1 MANAQIEWM
10 VLGMVSTNTYLVKNK
25 DTGELLIIDPADAA
39 GSIQEKI
46 RQMEGR
52 PAAILLTHGHF
63 DHMMAAEEL
72 RTAYDI
78 PVYACRKEQELL
90 KNARYN
96 LSASWAS
103 PHVLEADRYLAD
115 GEVFRLA
122 GFEIRLLHTPGH
134 TEGSCCYYLSEE
146 EVLFSGDTLFAGSVG
161 RTDFPTSSGAE
172 MRNSLHR
179 LLAELP
185 GDTRVCP
192 GHGEETTI
200 AYEKRY
206 NPFA

>member
-10 VLGMVSTNTYLVKNK
+10 VLGMVSTNTYLVKNQ

-39 GSIQEKI
+39 GKIQEKI
-46 RQMEGR
+46 GQMEGR
-52 PAAILLTHGHF
+52 PAAILLTHGHY
-63 DHMMAAEEL
+63 DHMLAADAL
-72 RTAYDI
+72 RSAYDI
-78 PVYACRKEQELL
+78 PVYACIQEKDLL

-103 PHVLEADRYLAD
+103 PHVMEADRYLAD
-115 GEVFRLA
+115 GETFREA

-134 TEGSCCYYLSEE
+134 TEGSCCYYLPEE
-146 EVLFSGDTLFAGSVG
+146 AVLFSGDTLFAGSVG
-161 RTDFPTSSGAE
+161 RTDFPTSSGAD
-172 MRNSLHR
+172 MRKSLQR
-179 LLAELP
+179 LLSELP
-185 GDTRVCP
+185 ADTRVCP

>member
-1 MANAQIEWM
+1 MANSQIEWM
-10 VLGMVSTNTYLVKNK
+10 VLGMVSTNTYLVKNQ

-39 GSIQEKI
+39 GRIQEKI
-46 RQMEGR
+46 GRMEGR

-63 DHMMAAEEL
+63 DHMLAADAL
-72 RTAYDI
+72 RSAYDI
-78 PVYACRKEQELL
+78 PVYACIQEKDLL

-103 PHVLEADRYLAD
+103 PHVMEADRYLAD
-115 GEVFRLA
+115 GETFREA

-134 TEGSCCYYLSEE
+134 TEGSCCYYLPEE
-146 EVLFSGDTLFAGSVG
+146 AVLFSGDTLFAGSVG
-161 RTDFPTSSGAE
+161 RTDFPTSSGAD
-172 MRNSLHR
+172 MRKSLQR
-179 LLAELP
+179 LLSELP
-185 GDTRVCP
+185 ADTRVCP

>member
-1 MANAQIEWM
+1 MANSQIEWM
-10 VLGMVSTNTYLVKNK
+10 VLGMVSTNTYLVKNQ

-39 GSIQEKI
+39 GRIQEKI
-46 RQMEGR
+46 GQMEGR

-63 DHMMAAEEL
+63 DHMLAADAL
-72 RTAYDI
+72 RSAYDI
-78 PVYACRKEQELL
+78 PVYACIQEKDLL
-90 KNARYN
+90 KNAWYN

-103 PHVLEADRYLAD
+103 PHVMEADRYLAD
-115 GEVFRLA
+115 GETFREA

-134 TEGSCCYYLSEE
+134 TEGSCCYYLPEE
-146 EVLFSGDTLFAGSVG
+146 AVLFSGDTLFAGSVG
-161 RTDFPTSSGAE
+161 RTDFPTSSGAD
-172 MRNSLHR
+172 MRESLQR
-179 LLAELP
+179 LLSELP
-185 GDTRVCP
+185 ADTRVCP

>member
-10 VLGMVSTNTYLVKNK
+10 VLGMVSTNTYLVKNQ

-39 GSIQEKI
+39 GRIQEKI
-46 RQMEGR
+46 GRMEGR

-63 DHMMAAEEL
+63 DHMLAADAL
-72 RTAYDI
+72 RSAYDI
-78 PVYACRKEQELL
+78 PVYACIQEKNLL

-103 PHVLEADRYLAD
+103 PHVMEADRYLAD
-115 GEVFRLA
+115 GETFREA

-134 TEGSCCYYLSEE
+134 TEGSCCYYLPEE
-146 EVLFSGDTLFAGSVG
+146 AVLFSGDTLFAGSVG
-161 RTDFPTSSGAE
+161 RTDFPTSSGAD
-172 MRNSLHR
+172 MRKSLQR
-179 LLAELP
+179 LLSELP
-185 GDTRVCP
+185 ADTRVCP

>member
-1 MANAQIEWM
+1 MANSQIEWM
-10 VLGMVSTNTYLVKNK
+10 VLGMVSTNTYLVKNQ

-39 GSIQEKI
+39 GRIQEKI
-46 RQMEGR
+46 GQMEGR

-63 DHMMAAEEL
+63 DHMLAADAL
-72 RTAYDI
+72 RSAYDI
-78 PVYACRKEQELL
+78 PVYACIQEKDLL

-103 PHVLEADRYLAD
+103 PHVMEADRYLAD
-115 GEVFRLA
+115 GETFWEA

-134 TEGSCCYYLSEE
+134 TEGSCCYYLPEE
-146 EVLFSGDTLFAGSVG
+146 AVLFSGDTLFAGSVG
-161 RTDFPTSSGAE
+161 RTDFPTSSGAD
-172 MRNSLHR
+172 MRKSLQR
-179 LLAELP
+179 LLSELP
-185 GDTRVCP
+185 ADTRVCP

>member
-10 VLGMVSTNTYLVKNK
+10 VLGMVSTNTYLVKNQ
-25 DTGELLIIDPADAA
+25 DTGELLIIDPADEA
-39 GSIQEKI
+39 GRIQEKI
-46 RQMEGR
+46 RQMEGK

-72 RTAYDI
+72 RTVYDI
-78 PVYACRKEQELL
+78 PVYACRQEEELL
-90 KNARYN
+90 KNSRYN

-103 PHVLEADRYLAD
+103 PHVMEADRYLED
-115 GEVFRLA
+115 GDVFQIA
-122 GFEIRLLHTPGH
+122 GFEIHMLYTPGH
-134 TEGSCCYYLSEE
+134 TGGSCCYYLPQEA
-146 EVLFSGDTLFAGSVG
+146 VLFSGDTLFAGSVG
-161 RTDFPTSSGAE
+161 RTDFPTSSGADI
-172 MRNSLHR
+172 RKSLQR
-179 LLAELP
+179 LLAQLP

>member
-146 EVLFSGDTLFAGSVG
+146 GVLFSGDTLFAGSVG

>member
-10 VLGMVSTNTYLVKNK
+10 VLGMVSTNTYLVKNQ

-39 GSIQEKI
+39 GRIQEKI
-46 RQMEGR
+46 GRMEGR

-63 DHMMAAEEL
+63 DHMLAADAL
-72 RTAYDI
+72 RSAYDI
-78 PVYACRKEQELL
+78 PVYACIQEKDLL

-103 PHVLEADRYLAD
+103 PHVMEADRYLAD
-115 GEVFRLA
+115 GETFREA

-134 TEGSCCYYLSEE
+134 TEGSCCYYLPEE
-146 EVLFSGDTLFAGSVG
+146 AVLFSGDTLFAGSVG
-161 RTDFPTSSGAE
+161 RTDFPTSSGAD
-172 MRNSLHR
+172 MRKSLQR
-179 LLAELP
+179 LLSELP
-185 GDTRVCP
+185 ADTRVCP

>member
-10 VLGMVSTNTYLVKNK
+10 VLGMVSTNTYLVKNQ

-39 GSIQEKI
+39 GRIQEKI
-46 RQMEGR
+46 GQMEGR

-63 DHMMAAEEL
+63 DHMLAADAL
-72 RTAYDI
+72 RSDYDI
-78 PVYACRKEQELL
+78 PVYACIQEKDLL

-103 PHVLEADRYLAD
+103 PHVMEADRYLAD
-115 GEVFRLA
+115 GETFREA

-134 TEGSCCYYLSEE
+134 TEGSCCYYLPEE
-146 EVLFSGDTLFAGSVG
+146 AVLFSGDTLFAGSVG
-161 RTDFPTSSGAE
+161 RTDFPTSSGAD
-172 MRNSLHR
+172 MRKSLQR
-179 LLAELP
+179 LLSELP
-185 GDTRVCP
+185 ADTRVCP

>member
-10 VLGMVSTNTYLVKNK
+10 VLGMVSTNTYLVKNQ
-25 DTGELLIIDPADAA
+25 DTGELLIIDPADEA
-39 GSIQEKI
+39 GRIQEKI
-46 RQMEGR
+46 RQMEGK

-63 DHMMAAEEL
+63 DHMMAADEL
-72 RTAYDI
+72 RTVYDI
-78 PVYACRKEQELL
+78 PVYACRQEEELL

-103 PHVLEADRYLAD
+103 PHVMEADRYLED
-115 GEVFRLA
+115 GDVFQIA
-122 GFEIRLLHTPGH
+122 GFEIHMLYTPGH
-134 TEGSCCYYLSEE
+134 TGGSCCYYLPQEA
-146 EVLFSGDTLFAGSVG
+146 VLFSGDTLFAGSVG
-161 RTDFPTSSGAE
+161 RTDFPTSSGADI
-172 MRNSLHR
+172 RKSLQR
-179 LLAELP
+179 LLAQLP

>member
-10 VLGMVSTNTYLVKNK
+10 VLGMVSTNTYLVKNQ

-39 GSIQEKI
+39 GRIQEKI
-46 RQMEGR
+46 GRMEGR

-63 DHMMAAEEL
+63 DHMLAADAL
-72 RTAYDI
+72 RSAYDI
-78 PVYACRKEQELL
+78 PVYACIQEKDLL

-103 PHVLEADRYLAD
+103 PHVMEADRYLAD
-115 GEVFRLA
+115 GETFREA

-134 TEGSCCYYLSEE
+134 TEGSCCYYLPEE
-146 EVLFSGDTLFAGSVG
+146 AVLFSGDTLFAGSVG
-161 RTDFPTSSGAE
+161 GTDFPTSSGAD
-172 MRNSLHR
+172 MRKSLQR
-179 LLAELP
+179 LLSELP
-185 GDTRVCP
+185 ADTRVCP